1 MKKFSLTNTICFL
14 AVFITI
20 ATSCPLSI
28 SATTPEVND
37 ILSVAEGIIN
47 WKKTDNGSSPDGFL
61 INNKYLELAGS
72 TPGDWYQIGMSRLEM
87 NDDYASYLAVIKQQV
102 EKRYSEK
109 GKLSA
114 SKSTEWHRISLAVI
128 ACGGSPDSFGTDGN
142 GNSINLIADGT
153 YNRGKTISLGKQGI
167 NGWIWGLIAL
177 DSMKYEV
184 PEDAYYTRDDIIA
197 EILKKQLDDGGFALS
212 GKVADPDIT
221 AMALQALAPYYSREN
236 IKTAVDRA
244 LNTLSELQLE
254 TGDYKSWG
262 TQNVESTCQ
271 VMIALCCLGIDP
283 LNDNRFIKNGN
294 TLFDG
299 IMLYRMPDGGFVHSY
314 IYDKDNPTSKPDKS
328 NTMAGEQTLL
338 ALAALW
344 RLKTGR
350 TSLYDFSDMLI
361 SDTEA
366 FDESDMALVD
376 ALPEKLTTADYVTV
390 IKLLDKLEKSG
401 DFANKDFYRNKL
413 LSAKKQI
420 ESIQQ
425 KIDNINSTIQ
435 SSISPSQ
442 SETSSS
448 KDNTVYTSEESKTDN
463 ILESVI
469 SEYNE
474 LSEYDR
480 EKVIGY
486 EDVLKEKTKRQTQS
500 RAIIIAGICIP
511 IFTVLIFFMIFS
523 IRRRITRK
531 KREMELLEK
540 LYEDE
545 E

>member
-1 MKKFSLTNTICFL
+1 M
-14 AVFITI
+14 
-20 ATSCPLSI
+20 
-28 SATTPEVND
+28 
-37 ILSVAEGIIN
+37 
-47 WKKTDNGSSPDGFL
+47 
-61 INNKYLELAGS
+61 
-72 TPGDWYQIGMSRLEM
+72 
-87 NDDYASYLAVIKQQV
+87 
-102 EKRYSEK
+102 
-109 GKLSA
+109 
-114 SKSTEWHRISLAVI
+114 
-128 ACGGSPDSFGTDGN
+128 
-142 GNSINLIADGT
+142 
-153 YNRGKTISLGKQGI
+153 
-167 NGWIWGLIAL
+167 
-177 DSMKYEV
+177 
-184 PEDAYYTRDDIIA
+184 
-197 EILKKQLDDGGFALS
+197 
-212 GKVADPDIT
+212 
-221 AMALQALAPYYSREN
+221 
-236 IKTAVDRA
+236 
-244 LNTLSELQLE
+244 
-254 TGDYKSWG
+254 
-262 TQNVESTCQ
+262 
-271 VMIALCCLGIDP
+271 
-283 LNDNRFIKNGN
+283 
-294 TLFDG
+294 
-299 IMLYRMPDGGFVHSY
+299 
-314 IYDKDNPTSKPDKS
+314 
-328 NTMAGEQTLL
+328 
-338 ALAALW
+338 
-344 RLKTGR
+344 
-350 TSLYDFSDMLI
+350 
-361 SDTEA
+361 
-366 FDESDMALVD
+366 
-376 ALPEKLTTADYVTV
+376 PEKLTTADYVTV